1 MSLVWGV
8 QISREAPSYFHFLH
22 FPFLHLFESA
32 VTVTR
37 TRGERVGRPVVE
49 AIAGELGGQHDEGV
63 MPKPG
68 GVRIHA
74 VVAVNLHDGGGVV
87 AERARPTC
95 VW

>member
-1 MSLVWGV
+1 M
-8 QISREAPSYFHFLH
+8 Q
-22 FPFLHLFESA
+22 FPVLHLFESA

-49 AIAGELGGQHDEGV
+49 AIAGELGGQHGRGV
-63 MPKPG
+63 TLKPG
-68 GVRIHA
+68 GVRIPA
-74 VVAVNLHDGGGVV
+74 VVAVNLHDGGGVA

>member
-8 QISREAPSYFHFLH
+8 QISREAPGYFHFRH
-22 FPFLHLFESA
+22 FPFLHLSESA

-37 TRGERVGRPVVE
+37 THGERMGRPVVE
-49 AIAGELGGQHDEGV
+49 AIAGELGGQHGGGV
-63 MPKPG
+63 TPKPC
-68 GVRIHA
+68 GVRIPA
-74 VVAVNLHDGGGVV
+74 VVAVNLHDGGGVA